1 MLERLLYVSA
11 IAPAVGQADIQR
23 IVAAAAIRNR
33 RLDITGLLAHCA
45 THFVQVLEGRH
56 DALNELMTSIARDPR
71 HRDMRIVARERIAT
85 RLFAHWDMGVLDGA
99 PLAEE
104 LEAIH
109 RAARAPDDLVER
121 LRQQAEL
128 LRL

>member
-1 MLERLLYVSA
+1 MLERILYVSA
-11 IAPAVGQADIQR
+11 IAPGVGEAAIQR

-33 RLDITGLLAHCA
+33 RLDVTGLLAHCE

-56 DALNELMTSIARDPR
+56 EALDELMRSIEHDPR
-71 HRDMRIVARERIAT
+71 HREMRVVVREPIAT
-85 RLFAHWDMGVLDGA
+85 RRFAHWDMGVLDGA
-99 PLAEE
+99 SLAEE
-104 LEAIH
+104 LDAIH
-109 RAARAPDDLVER
+109 RAARAPEDLVER